1 MISELAVIKLL
12 LASVLNKRRYS
23 MNLKKYVK
31 TLLRANFKMLYV
43 NFKCL
48 PFKQAIKLPILLSW
62 RCVITELSGRI
73 IINSDITPGMIIIGY
88 GNVGLFNG
96 TKPSTILKIEGI
108 LEFDGKANIGYGSKL
123 DIGKT
128 GTLKLG
134 RNFSIS
140 AATSIICHK
149 SIVIGNNCVLSWDIL
164 FMDTDLHE
172 IKDTNG
178 NVINEPKEIIIGDN
192 VWIGCRCLILKG
204 TDIGNGN
211 VIAANST
218 LTKSYQQQ
226 NCVLT
231 GDKVLKQDIT
241 WEV

>member
-1 MISELAVIKLL
+1 MDI
-12 LASVLNKRRYS
+12 
-23 MNLKKYVK
+23 KKYIK
-31 TLLRANFKMLYV
+31 TLLRTNFKTLYI

-62 RCVITELSGRI
+62 RCSITKLSGQI
-73 IINSDITPGMIIIGY
+73 IINNNPTPGMITIGY
-88 GNVGLFNG
+88 GDVGIFNG
-96 TKPSTILKIEGI
+96 TKLRTILKIEGV
-108 LEFDGKANIGYGSKL
+108 LEFHGKANIGYGSKV

-134 RNFSIS
+134 GNFSIS

-149 SIVIGNNCVLSWDIL
+149 SITIGNNCVLSWDIL

-172 IKDTNG
+172 IKSKSG
-178 NVINEPKEIIIGDN
+178 NVINEPKEIIIGNN
-192 VWIGCRCLILKG
+192 VWIGCRCLVLKG
-204 TDIGNGN
+204 TYIGDGN

-218 LTKSYQQQ
+218 LTKTYNQQ
-226 NCVLT
+226 NSILT
-231 GDKVLKQDIT
+231 GDKILKQDIS